1 MVEILDHLHQYVPQ
15 IEYQVEHFIPETNE
29 SVCVAKAKTH
39 HTMLG
44 GDQLS
49 QARAR
54 SALLIKRNSDSPS
67 AHLDGFVPT
76 VEDWHAKLCLF
87 EVC

>member
-1 MVEILDHLHQYVPQ
+1 MVQIMTDIHQYVPQ
-15 IEYQVEHFIPETNE
+15 VEYQEQLVVPSTNE
-29 SVCVAKAKTH
+29 MVTVCKARTH
-39 HTMLG
+39 KILLG

-54 SALLIKRNSDSPS
+54 TALRVKSNGETPS
-67 AHLDGFVPT
+67 ARLEGFILT

-87 EVC
+87 EV